1 MSMTAN
7 VPQHA
12 VARKQKDG
20 LLGRWG
26 RVFHRNQE
34 SYERWLEERD
44 LTVITASLLRLN
56 ERQLNRLGFSRST
69 LALDVEDLALR
80 ARREAQLVLDVLRI
94 VEDDE
99 GNAQARDHRHAI
111 AAE

>member
-1 MSMTAN
+1 MTMTVN
-7 VPQHA
+7 VPQQA
-12 VARKQKDG
+12 VARMRKDG
-20 LLGRWG
+20 LLGLWG
-26 RVFHRNQE
+26 RLFHREQE

-69 LALDVEDLALR
+69 LALDVEDLAHR
-80 ARREAQLVLDVLRI
+80 ARREAQLALDVLRI
-94 VEDDE
+94 VEDDDNDE
-99 GNAQARDHRHAI
+99 QEAGRRHAF

>member
-12 VARKQKDG
+12 VAKRRKDG
-20 LLGRWG
+20 LPGLLG

-80 ARREAQLVLDVLRI
+80 ARREAQLALDVLRI
-94 VEDDE
+94 VEDD
-99 GNAQARDHRHAI
+99 NRDARARDHRHAI